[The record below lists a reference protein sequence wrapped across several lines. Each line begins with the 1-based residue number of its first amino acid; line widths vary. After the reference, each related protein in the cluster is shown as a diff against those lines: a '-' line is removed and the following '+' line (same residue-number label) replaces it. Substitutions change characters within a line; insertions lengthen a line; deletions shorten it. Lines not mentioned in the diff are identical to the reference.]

1 MIKAILKRALVMGWG
16 GLGFVVPLKFAGV
29 EGHGVGDLAD
39 FKLFDDRAIALEEGH
54 GFASLAAHDRPFE
67 ESVFGQAVERE
78 AIDRAEKGAGLI
90 DADLDIE
97 ILGGVLKERIGD
109 EADANFLFWFEGA
122 WAVDEG

>member
-1 MIKAILKRALVMGWG
+1 MG
-16 GLGFVVPLKFAGV
+16 GLGFVVPLKFASV
-29 EGHGVGDLAD
+29 EGHGVGDLTD
-39 FKLFDDRAIALEEGH
+39 FKFFNHGAIALKDRH
-54 GFASLAAHDRPFE
+54 DFSSLAAHDRPLE
-67 ESVFGQAVERE
+67 ESVFGQAAEWE

-109 EADANFLFWFEGA
+109 EADANFFFWFEGA